1 MCGIAGVLHRD
12 GRPASPVLLSKMAD
26 AIAHR
31 GPDDYGVYVDGS
43 LGLSHR
49 RLSIIDLSSAGAQP
63 MLSADGRFVLSYNGE
78 LYNFQELRRELE
90 AKGRRFRSH
99 SDTEVILEA
108 FAAWGTAAV
117 ERFNGMFAFAV
128 WDREEQRLTLARDRF
143 GVKPLYYADLGHSIL
158 FGSEVKAI
166 LAHPDYRAEIDIE
179 GLQEYF
185 AFQNFFTERT
195 LFKSVR
201 LLPAG
206 SWLQTTPGAGQDA
219 QLAQYWDFNFHDS
232 DEATSEE
239 DYVEQLRHLFE
250 QAVTRQLVSDV
261 PVSSYL
267 SGGIDSGSIACI
279 AARQLPY
286 MRSFTVGFD
295 LHSASGL
302 ELAFDERESA
312 EYMSY
317 VFKTEHYEMVL
328 KAGDMERCLS
338 DLVWHLEEPRVGQSY
353 PNFYAAKLAS
363 RFGKVVLAGTGGDEI
378 LGGYPWRYYRGTDQ
392 QSFETFLD
400 GYHAYWQRL
409 LSDEDSVRVLGGL
422 HQTAGRVSTRE
433 IMASVFQH
441 HMTSLTRP
449 EDFINHSLYLESKT
463 FLQGL
468 LVVEDKLSM
477 AHGLE
482 TRVPFLD
489 NELVD
494 LAARIPVRYKV
505 KQLTESPRVDE
516 NIPAK
521 RYQTRFLRTKEGKL
535 IMRKAMASFLP
546 DTIVSRT
553 KQGFSAPDAS
563 WFRGES
569 LDYVRDTLINKSSPV
584 YDYLDRTAT
593 IGLIEEHLEG
603 RQNRRLLIWSL
614 LYFSEWC
621 NRFLKDTG
629 ATVAEAPAL
638 RDVKH
643 AGA

>member
-12 GRPASPVLLSKMAD
+12 GRTASPVLLRQMSD

-31 GPDDYGVYVDGS
+31 GPDDQGIYVDGC
-43 LGLSHR
+43 LGFGHR
-49 RLSIIDLSSAGAQP
+49 RLSIIDLTSAAAQP
-63 MLSADGRFVLSYNGE
+63 MLSADGRFVLTYNGE
-78 LYNFQELRRELE
+78 LYNYQELRRELE
-90 AKGRRFRSH
+90 SKGCRFRSS
-99 SDTEVILEA
+99 SDTEVVLEA
-108 FAAWGTAAV
+108 FAYWGPDALKS
-117 ERFNGMFAFAV
+117 FNGMFAFGI
-128 WDREEQRLTLARDRF
+128 WDRKQRCLHLVRDRF
-143 GVKPLYYADLGHSIL
+143 GVKPLYYADLGGSVL

-166 LAHPDYRAEIDIE
+166 LAHPDYRSGLDLE

-185 AFQNFFTERT
+185 AFQNFFTDRT
-195 LFKSVR
+195 LFAGVR
-201 LLPAG
+201 LVPAG
-206 SWLQTTPGAGQDA
+206 SWLCLKPQKGETPQTTR
-219 QLAQYWDFNFHDS
+219 YWDFEFHDENDGLSEKEFS
-232 DEATSEE
+232 DRLG
-239 DYVEQLRHLFE
+239 QLFE
-250 QAVTRQLVSDV
+250 QAVTRQLISDV
-261 PVSSYL
+261 PVASYL
-267 SGGIDSGSIACI
+267 SGGIDSGSITCI

-302 ELAFDERESA
+302 ELSFDERETA

-317 VFKTEHYEMVL
+317 LFKTEHYEMVL

-378 LGGYPWRYYRGTDQ
+378 LGGYPWRYYRAKEE
-392 QSFETFLD
+392 QSFEAFLD
-400 GYHAYWQRL
+400 SYHAYWQRL
-409 LSDEDSVRVLGGL
+409 LSDEESTEVFGAL
-422 HQTAGRVSTRE
+422 HQRIGRVSTRE
-433 IMASVFQH
+433 VMGSVFQH

-449 EDFINHSLYLESKT
+449 EDFINHSLYLESRT

-468 LVVEDKLSM
+468 LVVEDKLAM

-494 LAARIPVRYKV
+494 FATRIPVRYKIR
-505 KQLTESPRVDE
+505 QLTESQRLDE

-521 RYQTRFLRTKEGKL
+521 GHQVRSLRTKEGKL

-546 DTIVSRT
+546 DDIVDRT

-569 LDYVRDTLINKSSPV
+569 LDYVRDTLINGNSPI
-584 YDYLDRTAT
+584 YDYLDRAAT
-593 IGLIEEHLEG
+593 TRLINEHLEG
-603 RQNRRLLIWSL
+603 RKNRRLLIWSL
-614 LYFSEWC
+614 LYFSNWC
-621 NRFLKDTG
+621 RLFLEG
-629 ATVAEAPAL
+629 AEANRLGQQPPKLDSVAST
-638 RDVKH
+638 
-643 AGA
+643 

>member
-12 GRPASPVLLSKMAD
+12 GRPASPVLLNKMAD

-63 MLSADGRFVLSYNGE
+63 MLSADGRFVISYNGE

-99 SDTEVILEA
+99 SDTEVVLEA
-108 FAAWGTAAV
+108 FAEWGTAAI

-143 GVKPLYYADLGHSIL
+143 GVKPLYFADLGHSIL

-179 GLQEYF
+179 ALQEYF
-185 AFQNFFTERT
+185 AFQNFFTDRT
-195 LFKSVR
+195 LFTNVR

-206 SWLQTTPGAGQDA
+206 SWLQTTLGAGQDA
-219 QLAQYWDFNFHDS
+219 RLAQYWDFNFHDS

-279 AARQLPY
+279 AAQQLPY

-317 VFKTEHYEMVL
+317 LFKTEHYEMVL

-409 LSDEDSVRVLGGL
+409 LSDAEASRVLGST
-422 HQTAGRVSTRE
+422 QQQSGRVSTRE
-433 IMASVFQH
+433 IMCSVFQH
-441 HMTSLTRP
+441 HMSALRRP
-449 EDFINHSLYLESKT
+449 EDFINHSLYLESRT

-489 NELVD
+489 NDLVD
-494 LAARIPVRYKV
+494 LAMRIPVRFKV
-505 KQLTESPRVDE
+505 KSVSEEERIDE
-516 NIPAK
+516 NLPSK
-521 RYQTRFLRTKEGKL
+521 RLQSRFLRTKAGKL
-535 IMRKAMASFLP
+535 IMRKAMSAFLP
-546 DTIVSRT
+546 EEIVDRT

-569 LDYVRDTLINKSSPV
+569 LDYVRDTLINKSSPI

-629 ATVAEAPAL
+629 AAVAEAPAL
-638 RDVKH
+638 RDVRH